1 MTEKARCFFFVVDDT
16 TFFFERGG
24 ACVLFAFLGFCMNW
38 ECLSAIWRESGED
51 AHLRL
56 QTSCF
61 SNWD

>member
-16 TFFFERGG
+16 TFFEGRKVRVF
-24 ACVLFAFLGFCMNW
+24 CLLFFGFCMNW

-61 SNWD
+61 SNGD